1 MCWLSYIHIRDPLN
15 LNLNPKITH
24 WACTSPSKENTNIC
38 TQLGSFKNYVD
49 KILVFFD
56 QLPTPSFQ
64 FLASTKMNSLETKY
78 SVSTPSSQRSFLMTL
93 CAWGDLTPDFCDKK
107 SQVLHEFNCLIFN
120 FPVER
125 ISHIWR
131 LKYLLSLSLC
141 RYFAQFSSCHPTPP
155 ATVSY
160 FLCFDKK
167 KSGTN

>member
-1 MCWLSYIHIRDPLN
+1 MYHLTFDISCHLIFHVIWHFMSFDISCPLTFHVFWHYMYH
-15 LNLNPKITH
+15 LP
-24 WACTSPSKENTNIC
+24 TS
-38 TQLGSFKNYVD
+38 SFK
-49 KILVFFD
+49 
-56 QLPTPSFQ
+56 
-64 FLASTKMNSLETKY
+64 FLTSTKMNSLQPETRTHLY
-78 SVSTPSSQRSFLMTL
+78 SVPTPFSQCSFWMTL
-93 CAWGDLTPDFCDKK
+93 LWGDLPPDFCDKK

-160 FLCFDKK
+160 FLCFDEKK
-167 KSGTN
+167 FGTNYWD